1 MNRDMFEQ
9 LVAEVLDSL
18 PEKFGGKLQNV
29 AIVVEDWPNTHHLL
43 AGKVKP
49 GMTLFGLYEGV
60 PQTKRGQYMA
70 VLPDKISIFAGP
82 ILMAAGQNMNEIR
95 KQIQSTVLHEIG
107 HHFGMSEKE
116 IREAQGDTTPV

>member
-1 MNRDMFEQ
+1 MFEQ
-9 LVAEVLDSL
+9 FVAEVLDSL
-18 PEKFGGKLQNV
+18 PEKFGKKLQNV
-29 AIVVEDWPNTHHLL
+29 AVIVEDWPNTHHLL

-82 ILMAAGQNMNEIR
+82 ILMAVGENVIEIR
-95 KQIQSTVLHEIG
+95 KQIRRTVLHEIG
-107 HHFGMSEKE
+107 HHFGMNEKE
-116 IREAQGDTTPV
+116 IRDAQGDIMPV